1 VVDPAK
7 PGLGIDE
14 FGLTGGK
21 ATKIDDSTV
30 DITTGTADAIFPGRL
45 VRMGIP
51 APKWAASAPK
61 DASITEAVGTGPYR
75 LAEYTKGSH
84 FLLKANEQ
92 YWGPNKPKIAE
103 IKIVFRNEAAVR
115 ASMIQAGEVQV
126 ATLLTPEA
134 AKQLPAHVV
143 ELTGESAGIRINP
156 EHPVLKDLRV
166 RQAINLAFDRQSMID
181 SLYGDVAEPLDGH
194 LVRKSSL
201 GYNPNLKDYPYDP
214 AKAKQLVEQAGAVG
228 TSIELI
234 SRNGIF
240 PRVDE
245 VTELFANQVS
255 QTGLKVSVRSLEVG
269 QWRTASRQVKPG
281 DPRTD
286 LHLTMASD
294 PVVDSSRTLFQ
305 KYRCG
310 GVTSQWC
317 DQEWTAKFDNVLG
330 LSGEARAKG
339 FQELWQVAYD
349 QNVWIPLFGMNFVHG
364 TSPKFHWDPAKRY
377 DLVRDFTQWTLDD

>member
-1 VVDPAK
+1 
-7 PGLGIDE
+7 
-14 FGLTGGK
+14 
-21 ATKIDDSTV
+21 
-30 DITTGTADAIFPGRL
+30 
-45 VRMGIP
+45 M
-51 APKWAASAPK
+51 
-61 DASITEAVGTGPYR
+61 
-75 LAEYTKGSH
+75 
-84 FLLKANEQ
+84 
-92 YWGPNKPKIAE
+92 
-103 IKIVFRNEAAVR
+103 
-115 ASMIQAGEVQV
+115 
-126 ATLLTPEA
+126 
-134 AKQLPAHVV
+134 
-143 ELTGESAGIRINP
+143 
-156 EHPVLKDLRV
+156 
-166 RQAINLAFDRQSMID
+166 AFDRKSMID

-214 AKAKQLVEQAGAVG
+214 ARAKQLVEEAGAVG
-228 TSIELI
+228 QSIELI

-255 QTGLKVSVRSLEVG
+255 QTGLKVNVRSLEVG

-286 LHLTMASD
+286 LHLTSASD

-317 DQEWTAKFDNVLG
+317 DQEWSAKLDNVMG
-330 LSGEARAKG
+330 LSGDARSKG

-364 TSPKFHWDPAKRY
+364 TSPKFHWDPIKRY
-377 DLVRDFTQWTLDD
+377 DLVREFTQWTLDD